1 MPWGAAMARP
11 VGTTAR
17 SRAGTTTSLQLLA
30 VLGGGGWGGGDF
42 EEVEV
47 EVEFFDEIAARISTL
62 RNKDCK
68 MPSEYLSSSPSR
80 HNLPRQ
86 VVSSGPGRPAH
97 GQQSLGDEL
106 LDSERRELV
115 VVRR

>member
-1 MPWGAAMARP
+1 MTGVQTCALPIY
-11 VGTTAR
+11 
-17 SRAGTTTSLQLLA
+17 
-30 VLGGGGWGGGDF
+30 F

-86 VVSSGPGRPAH
+86 VVSSGPGGPAH